1 MSLRR
6 VSIKSLFLGLGLYT
20 LMTYI
25 YQSVII
31 GIRRQEN
38 VTVQFRG
45 REDGD
50 HLILLYTDWWSDHE
64 GLEMSRTLVD
74 CAVS

>member
-6 VSIKSLFLGLGLYT
+6 VSIKSLFLGLGLYI

-25 YQSVII
+25 YQSVIV
-31 GIRRQEN
+31 GIRKQEN
-38 VTVQFRG
+38 VQFRG

-64 GLEMSRTLVD
+64 GLEMSWT
-74 CAVS
+74 

>member
-6 VSIKSLFLGLGLYT
+6 VSIKYLLLGLGLYI

-38 VTVQFRG
+38 VQFRG

>member
-6 VSIKSLFLGLGLYT
+6 VSIKSLFLGLGLYI

-38 VTVQFRG
+38 VQFRG

-64 GLEMSRTLVD
+64 GLEMSRTQVD

>member
-6 VSIKSLFLGLGLYT
+6 VSIKSLFLGLGLYI

-38 VTVQFRG
+38 VQFRG

>member
-6 VSIKSLFLGLGLYT
+6 VSIKSLFLGLGLYI

-25 YQSVII
+25 YQSVIVVM
-31 GIRRQEN
+31 RRQEN

-64 GLEMSRTLVD
+64 GLEISRTLVD